1 MLKQFECG
9 CGIFDIGFKYWF
21 FFSFDE
27 MLNILI
33 RKEKEVAAGEKLNS
47 RILVVS
53 GSSESTAQ
61 YMSFMNV
68 FFTAQKQVKF
78 L

>member
-1 MLKQFECG
+1 MWNFLLV
-9 CGIFDIGFKYWF
+9 
-21 FFSFDE
+21 FSFDE
-27 MLNILI
+27 MLNILII

>member
-1 MLKQFECG
+1 ML
-9 CGIFDIGFKYWF
+9 
-21 FFSFDE
+21 SP
-27 MLNILI
+27 
-33 RKEKEVAAGEKLNS
+33 GEKLNS

-68 FFTAQKQVKF
+68 FFTAQKTVMNSKKIFKSFLHKF
-78 L
+78 HYIVSYI

>member
-1 MLKQFECG
+1 ML
-9 CGIFDIGFKYWF
+9 
-21 FFSFDE
+21 SP
-27 MLNILI
+27 
-33 RKEKEVAAGEKLNS
+33 GEKLNS

-68 FFTAQKQVKF
+68 FFTAQKTVMNSKKILKSF
-78 L
+78 LHIFYYIVSYI